1 MPPRSAYRRRLQ
13 PEQPILLLYS
23 RTQVFGEV
31 TEIMPTRYRI
41 RLYNENG
48 PAGSILLAKR
58 GVSWRDL
65 SHRITLNVVEEL
77 SGPQLSQ
84 FMLYR
89 DYSAWKG
96 LRASA

>member
-1 MPPRSAYRRRLQ
+1 MPPSSCYRRRLQ

-23 RTQVFGEV
+23 RNEVFGEV
-31 TEIMPTRYRI
+31 AEILPTRYRI
-41 RLYNENG
+41 RLYGENG

-58 GVSWRDL
+58 GVAWRDL
-65 SHRITLNVVEEL
+65 THQVTLEVVEEL
-77 SGPQLSQ
+77 SGPQISQ